1 MIEENQ
7 QEMIIFEK
15 IKETQEYL
23 EKIKKKGLSI
33 GFVPTMGS
41 LHEGHLSLI
50 REAKRENNFVVCSI
64 FVNPIQF
71 NNKND
76 LQNYPR
82 DLESDIELLKNE
94 NCDLLFSPSVEEM
107 YPEPSEEIFDFGGL
121 DQMMEGLY
129 RKDHFKGVATVVK
142 KLFEIITPVR
152 AYFGL
157 NDYKQLIIIHK
168 ITRDNNI
175 PVEVVPC
182 ATIREENGLAMS
194 SRNRLLSKSERKQ
207 ASLIYETL
215 KMVKIQSG
223 YLSISEIKEM
233 VERQLRRYRSIK
245 IEYFEIVDMYTL
257 KSLKTWA
264 ESNHVIACIAVYV
277 GKVRLI
283 DNVILFS

>member
-1 MIEENQ
+1 
-7 QEMIIFEK
+7 MIIFEK
-15 IKETQEYL
+15 IKETQEHL
-23 EKIKKKGLSI
+23 EKIKSKGLSI

-50 REAKRENNFVVCSI
+50 REAKRENNYVICSI

-76 LQNYPR
+76 LKNYPR
-82 DLESDIELLKNE
+82 EFESDIELLKNE
-94 NCDLLFSPSVEEM
+94 KCDLLFHPSVEEM
-107 YPEPSEEIFDFGGL
+107 YPEPADEKFDFGGL
-121 DQMMEGLY
+121 DEVMEGMY
-129 RKDHFKGVATVVK
+129 RKGHFNGVASVVK
-142 KLFEIITPVR
+142 KLFEIIKPDR

-157 NDYKQLIIIHK
+157 KDYQQLVIIHK
-168 ITRDNNI
+168 MTKDFNM
-175 PVEVVPC
+175 PVEIVPC
-182 ATIREENGLAMS
+182 TIIREENGLAMS
-194 SRNRLLSKSERKQ
+194 SRNQLLSKSEKKQ
-207 ASLIYETL
+207 ASLIYESL
-215 KMVKIQSG
+215 KMVKIQTG

-233 VERQLRRYRSIK
+233 VKRQLRRHRSMK

-257 KSLKTWA
+257 KPLMTWA